1 MKMTMPAVTKHLKVL
16 QRAGLIR
23 QERRAQFRPCYLI
36 ATPLKEASDWV
47 FQYQKFWEDSFNRL
61 DDYLKVLQ
69 AQNVSETLNPK
80 GKRKK
85 KDE

>member
-1 MKMTMPAVTKHLKVL
+1 
-16 QRAGLIR
+16 
-23 QERRAQFRPCYLI
+23 
-36 ATPLKEASDWV
+36 V